1 MTHDELIKE
10 VAQLRAE
17 VAELRE
23 LLKPQKAERKILFA
37 NSKYTNIDA
46 VASELKH
53 IGEGVNLSFYR
64 QAIMNWSD
72 QEGVKRTERGWLATY
87 RTFIARDAEKGIL
100 RRSHSEAWTS
110 R

>member
-1 MTHDELIKE
+1 MNNEELLQQI
-10 VAQLRAE
+10 AQLRAE

-37 NSKYTNIDA
+37 NSRYTNLDA

-100 RRSHSEAWTS
+100 RRSQAWAS